1 MSVKPSA
8 RRSSSATYWG
18 AMQMPAI
25 FASRTVVVS
34 SNPSWAG
41 KLRAPIRPAAPA
53 DDSVV
58 RKRRRFCVMRMMPH
72 LSPSDAACERSRL
85 LPLQLALELVEEPPV
100 SALRDD
106 LAGRRLDYARFVQ
119 SQRVEPDRVLGIVVA
134 PSARTEFPSSSVE
147 SNRND
152 SLCAQPTGQH
162 APARPHRNSPP
173 SRLPAAPAW

>member
-34 SNPSWAG
+34 GGPSWARE
-41 KLRAPIRPAAPA
+41 LCAPIRPAAPA
-53 DDSVV
+53 DERVA
-58 RKRRRFCVMRMMPH
+58 RKRRRFCVIRMMPH

-100 SALRDD
+100 SALRNNLVRRRFDD
-106 LAGRRLDYARFVQ
+106 ARLV
-119 SQRVEPDRVLGIVVA
+119 
-134 PSARTEFPSSSVE
+134 
-147 SNRND
+147 
-152 SLCAQPTGQH
+152 
-162 APARPHRNSPP
+162 
-173 SRLPAAPAW
+173 